1 MSSWFSRTVLLF
13 SLAAA
18 GCAAPV
24 ESSKPDA
31 SVADHVLASVPAD
44 VQNRTLVD
52 FGGAVHLVGWDLE
65 PKDRAAP
72 DSKLKLK
79 LYWRSVK
86 RLSDGWRLF
95 THLSATGLK
104 KPYSYDDHG
113 VLRQKLPPSAWVP
126 GMIYVDEQE
135 ITVPDLEAPE
145 VTIAVGLH
153 REALQIVG
161 KEVDGLSGLRLSVLS
176 GLSDG
181 QDRAI
186 IARLPTGVSPGQ
198 KKAKQERKPRAG
210 DRRPG
215 SGDRPRQLRDPARP
229 SARPEPTPKE
239 TP

>member
-1 MSSWFSRTVLLF
+1 MRSWFSRTVLLV

-18 GCAAPV
+18 GCASPG
-24 ESSKPDA
+24 ESSKPDP
-31 SVADHVLASVPAD
+31 SIADHVLTSVPAD

-72 DSKLKLK
+72 ESKLKLK

-95 THLSATGLK
+95 THLGAPGLE
-104 KPYSYDDHG
+104 KPYSYDDKG
-113 VLRQKLPPSAWVP
+113 ALRQKLQPSAWVP

-135 ITVPDLEAPE
+135 ITVPDLTEPE
-145 VTIAVGLH
+145 ITLSVGLH
-153 REALQIVG
+153 REAVQVVG
-161 KEVDGLSGLRLSVLS
+161 KEIDGLTGLRLPILS

-181 QDRAI
+181 KDRAL
-186 IARLPTGVSPGQ
+186 IARLPTGVSPNQ
-198 KKAKQERKPRAG
+198 KKAKSERKPRA

-215 SGDRPRQLRDPARP
+215 GAERPARP
-229 SARPEPTPKE
+229 PRDAARPGARPEASPKDN
-239 TP
+239 P